1 MKSGF
6 LKVCAVSPR
15 VTVAGVQSNL
25 NAALQEIEKANKNK
39 VQILVFP
46 ELFLSGYTCGDLFLQ
61 TALQDACKSALTAV
75 CRATENSALVV
86 VIGLPLK
93 FGASLYNCAAVVQNG
108 MVIAVIPKT
117 YIPNYN
123 EYYEKRWFASGD
135 GVNGTIKLNEQEVPF
150 GQTLVRL
157 SDDAVLGVEI
167 CEDLWTPSTPGTS
180 LALSGANIIV
190 NLSASNEVVTKND
203 YRKNLICMQSAKDF
217 CAYIYASAGVGE
229 STTDLVFSGACTVAE
244 NGALLSEGE
253 RFAFNGS
260 MAEAC
265 IDIEKLNAERA
276 HNTSFTDAAK
286 KLKEKLSEVS
296 TPVEVSDLEY
306 NEVNRSFDP
315 HPFVPSD
322 SAEKD
327 ERCREILSIQ
337 SHALAKRM
345 SHIGAKKAIIGISGG
360 LDSTLALLVTARALK
375 ILNLPNENMICV
387 TMPGFGT
394 TDRTYQ
400 NAVDLIHAF
409 GATFMEISIRNAA
422 RGHMADIGHDESVHD
437 ITYENTQARERTQIL
452 MDLANKHGAVL
463 VGTGDLSELALGWC
477 TYNADHMSM
486 YGVNAGV
493 PKTLVRHLV
502 RNEAQQLPEEISK
515 ILNDILD
522 TPVSPELLP
531 PDENGN
537 IQQKTEETLGPYEVH
552 DFYLYHFLRFGTR
565 PEKLLFMA
573 SRAFAGI
580 YSEEQLKNWLKLFV
594 RRFFTNQFKRSCLP
608 DGPKVGSV
616 SLSPR
621 GDWRMPS
628 DASMRL
634 WMEEIKKLDA

>member
-108 MVIAVIPKT
+108 MVVAVIPKT

-135 GVNGTIKLNEQEVPF
+135 GVNGTIKLNGQEVPF
-150 GQTLVRL
+150 GQTLIRL

-167 CEDLWTPSTPGTS
+167 CEDLWTPSSPGTS

-203 YRKNLICMQSAKDF
+203 YRKNLIRMQSAKDF

-628 DASMRL
+628 DADCSV
-634 WMEEIKKLDA
+634 WLDF

>member
-108 MVIAVIPKT
+108 MVVAVIPKT

-150 GQTLVRL
+150 GQTLIRL

-203 YRKNLICMQSAKDF
+203 YRKNLIRMQSAKDF

-580 YSEEQLKNWLKLFV
+580 YTEEQLKNWLKLFV

-628 DASMRL
+628 DADCSV
-634 WMEEIKKLDA
+634 WLDF

>member
-15 VTVAGVQSNL
+15 VTVAGAQSNL

-93 FGASLYNCAAVVQNG
+93 LGASLYNCAAVVQNG
-108 MVIAVIPKT
+108 MVVAVIPKT

-135 GVNGTIKLNEQEVPF
+135 GVNGTIKLNGQEVPF

-157 SDDAVLGVEI
+157 SDDAVLGLEI
-167 CEDLWTPSTPGTS
+167 CEDLWTPSSPGTS

-265 IDIEKLNAERA
+265 INIEKLNAERA

-360 LDSTLALLVTARALK
+360 LDSTLTLLVTARALK

-422 RGHMADIGHDESVHD
+422 HGHMADIGHDESVHD

-628 DASMRL
+628 DADCSV
-634 WMEEIKKLDA
+634 WLDF

>member
-93 FGASLYNCAAVVQNG
+93 FGTSLYNCAAVVQNG
-108 MVIAVIPKT
+108 MVVAVIPKT

-135 GVNGTIKLNEQEVPF
+135 GVNGTIKLNGQEVPF

-203 YRKNLICMQSAKDF
+203 YRKNLIRMQSAKDF

-580 YSEEQLKNWLKLFV
+580 YNEEQLKNWLKLFV

-628 DASMRL
+628 DADCSV
-634 WMEEIKKLDA
+634 WLDF

>member
-108 MVIAVIPKT
+108 MVVAVIPKT

-135 GVNGTIKLNEQEVPF
+135 GVNGTIKLNGQEVPF

-157 SDDAVLGVEI
+157 SDDAVIGVEI

-203 YRKNLICMQSAKDF
+203 YRKNLIRMQSAKDF

-229 STTDLVFSGACTVAE
+229 STTDLVFSGACTAAE

-628 DASMRL
+628 DADCSV
-634 WMEEIKKLDA
+634 WLDF

>member
-229 STTDLVFSGACTVAE
+229 STSDLVFSGACTVSE

-628 DASMRL
+628 DADCSV
-634 WMEEIKKLDA
+634 WLDF

>member
-108 MVIAVIPKT
+108 MVVAVIPKT

-286 KLKEKLSEVS
+286 KLKEKLPEVS

-628 DASMRL
+628 DADCSV
-634 WMEEIKKLDA
+634 WLDF

>member
-108 MVIAVIPKT
+108 MVVAVIPKT

-135 GVNGTIKLNEQEVPF
+135 GVNGTIKLNGQEVPF
-150 GQTLVRL
+150 GQTPIRL

-628 DASMRL
+628 DADCSV
-634 WMEEIKKLDA
+634 WLDF

>member
-75 CRATENSALVV
+75 CRVTENSALVV

-108 MVIAVIPKT
+108 MVVAVIPKT

-286 KLKEKLSEVS
+286 KLKEKLPEVS
-296 TPVEVSDLEY
+296 TPVEVSDMEY

-337 SHALAKRM
+337 SQALAKRM

-360 LDSTLALLVTARALK
+360 LDSTLTLLVTARALK

-628 DASMRL
+628 DADCSV
-634 WMEEIKKLDA
+634 WLDF

>member
-25 NAALQEIEKANKNK
+25 NAALREIEKANKNK

-75 CRATENSALVV
+75 CRATENSALVIV
-86 VIGLPLK
+86 LGLPLK

-108 MVIAVIPKT
+108 MVVAVIPKT

-135 GVNGTIKLNEQEVPF
+135 GVNGTIKLNGQDVPF

-167 CEDLWTPSTPGTS
+167 CEDLWTPSSPGTT

-286 KLKEKLSEVS
+286 KLKEKLPEVS
-296 TPVEVSDLEY
+296 TPIEVSDMEY

-322 SAEKD
+322 TAEKD

-345 SHIGAKKAIIGISGG
+345 SHIGAQKAIIGISGG

-409 GATFMEISIRNAA
+409 GATFMEISIRDAA

-502 RNEAQQLPEEISK
+502 RNEAQQLPEEIAK

-531 PDENGN
+531 PDENGD

-573 SRAFAGI
+573 TRAFAGI
-580 YSEEQLKNWLKLFV
+580 YTEEQLKNWLKLFV

-628 DASMRL
+628 DADCSV
-634 WMEEIKKLDA
+634 WLDF

>member
-108 MVIAVIPKT
+108 MVVAVIPKT

-167 CEDLWTPSTPGTS
+167 CEDLWTPSSPGTS

-552 DFYLYHFLRFGTR
+552 DFYLYHFLRFGAR

-580 YSEEQLKNWLKLFV
+580 YTEEQLKNWLKLFV

-628 DASMRL
+628 DADCSV
-634 WMEEIKKLDA
+634 WLDF

>member
-108 MVIAVIPKT
+108 MVVAVIPKT

-135 GVNGTIKLNEQEVPF
+135 GVNGTIKLNGQEVPF

-167 CEDLWTPSTPGTS
+167 CEDIWTPSSPGTS

-229 STTDLVFSGACTVAE
+229 STTDLVFSGACTAAE

-337 SHALAKRM
+337 SHALAKRI

-375 ILNLPNENMICV
+375 ILNLPHENMICV

-502 RNEAQQLPEEISK
+502 RSEAQQLPEEISK

-628 DASMRL
+628 DADCSV
-634 WMEEIKKLDA
+634 WLDF

>member
-46 ELFLSGYTCGDLFLQ
+46 ELFLSGYTCCDLFLQ

-108 MVIAVIPKT
+108 MVVAVIPKT

-167 CEDLWTPSTPGTS
+167 CEDLWTPSSPGTS

-260 MAEAC
+260 MAETC

-580 YSEEQLKNWLKLFV
+580 YTEEQLKNWLKLFV

-608 DGPKVGSV
+608 DGPKVGSA

-628 DASMRL
+628 DADCSV
-634 WMEEIKKLDA
+634 WLDF

>member
-108 MVIAVIPKT
+108 MVVAVIPKT

-135 GVNGTIKLNEQEVPF
+135 GVNGTIKLNGQEVPF

-157 SDDAVLGVEI
+157 SDDAVIGVEI

-203 YRKNLICMQSAKDF
+203 YRKNLIRMQSAKDF

-628 DASMRL
+628 DADCSV
-634 WMEEIKKLDA
+634 WLDF

>member
-25 NAALQEIEKANKNK
+25 NAALQEIEKANKNN

-108 MVIAVIPKT
+108 MVVAVVPKT

-157 SDDAVLGVEI
+157 SDDAVLGVEL
-167 CEDLWTPSTPGTS
+167 CEDLWTPSTPSTS

-400 NAVDLIHAF
+400 NAVELIHAF

-573 SRAFAGI
+573 SRAFASI
-580 YSEEQLKNWLKLFV
+580 YTEEQLKNWLKLFV

-628 DASMRL
+628 DADCSV
-634 WMEEIKKLDA
+634 WLDF

>member
-108 MVIAVIPKT
+108 MVVAVIPKT

-157 SDDAVLGVEI
+157 SDDAVLGVEL
-167 CEDLWTPSTPGTS
+167 CEDLWTPSTPSTS

-296 TPVEVSDLEY
+296 TPVEVSDMEY

-322 SAEKD
+322 TAEKD

-502 RNEAQQLPEEISK
+502 RSEAQQLPEEISK

-580 YSEEQLKNWLKLFV
+580 YTEEQLKNWLKLFV

-608 DGPKVGSV
+608 DGPKVGSA

-628 DASMRL
+628 DADCSV
-634 WMEEIKKLDA
+634 WLDF

>member
-25 NAALQEIEKANKNK
+25 NAALREIEKANKNK

-75 CRATENSALVV
+75 CRATENSALVIV
-86 VIGLPLK
+86 LGLPLK

-108 MVIAVIPKT
+108 MVVAVIPKT

-135 GVNGTIKLNEQEVPF
+135 GVNGTIKLNGQEVPF

-167 CEDLWTPSTPGTS
+167 CEDLWTPSSPGTT

-229 STTDLVFSGACTVAE
+229 STTDLVFAGACTVAE

-260 MAEAC
+260 MSEAC
-265 IDIEKLNAERA
+265 IDLEKLNAERA

-286 KLKEKLSEVS
+286 KLKEKLPEVP
-296 TPVEVSDLEY
+296 TTVEVSDMEY

-322 SAEKD
+322 TAEKD

-345 SHIGAKKAIIGISGG
+345 SHIGAKKAILGISGG

-502 RNEAQQLPEEISK
+502 RNEAQQLPEEIAK

-531 PDENGN
+531 PDENGD

-573 SRAFAGI
+573 TRAFAGI
-580 YSEEQLKNWLKLFV
+580 YTEEQLKNWLKLFV

-628 DASMRL
+628 DADCSV
-634 WMEEIKKLDA
+634 WLDF

>member
-108 MVIAVIPKT
+108 MVVAVIPKT

-229 STTDLVFSGACTVAE
+229 STTDLVFSGACTAAE

-260 MAEAC
+260 VAEAC

-628 DASMRL
+628 DADCSV
-634 WMEEIKKLDA
+634 WLDF

>member
-108 MVIAVIPKT
+108 MVVAVIPKT

-135 GVNGTIKLNEQEVPF
+135 GVNGTIKLNGQDVPF

-167 CEDLWTPSTPGTS
+167 CEDLWTPSSPGTS

-260 MAEAC
+260 MAEGC

-286 KLKEKLSEVS
+286 KLKEKLPEVS
-296 TPVEVSDLEY
+296 TPVEVSDMEY

-322 SAEKD
+322 TAEKD

-337 SHALAKRM
+337 SHALSKRM
-345 SHIGAKKAIIGISGG
+345 SHIGAQKAIIGISGG

-409 GATFMEISIRNAA
+409 GATFMEISIRDAA

-502 RNEAQQLPEEISK
+502 HNEAQQLPEEIAK

-531 PDENGN
+531 PDGNGN

-552 DFYLYHFLRFGTR
+552 DFYLYHFLRFGAR

-580 YSEEQLKNWLKLFV
+580 YTEKQLKNWLKLFV

-628 DASMRL
+628 DADCSV
-634 WMEEIKKLDA
+634 WLDF

>member
-108 MVIAVIPKT
+108 MVVAVVPKT

-135 GVNGTIKLNEQEVPF
+135 GVNGTIKLNGQEVPF
-150 GQTLVRL
+150 GQTLIRL

-296 TPVEVSDLEY
+296 TPVEVSDMEY

-552 DFYLYHFLRFGTR
+552 DFYLYRFLRFGTR

-628 DASMRL
+628 DADCSV
-634 WMEEIKKLDA
+634 WLDF

>member
-6 LKVCAVSPR
+6 IKVCAVSPR
-15 VTVAGVQSNL
+15 VTVAGVQNNL
-25 NAALQEIEKANKNK
+25 NVALQEIEKAKQNK
-39 VQILVFP
+39 VQVLVFP

-61 TALQDACKSALTAV
+61 TALQDACKSALENL
-75 CRATENSALVV
+75 CRSTENSALVV
-86 VIGLPLK
+86 LIGLPLK
-93 FGASLYNCAAVVQNG
+93 FGSSLYNCAAVVQNG
-108 MVIAVIPKT
+108 MIVAVIPKT

-123 EYYEKRWFASGD
+123 EYYEKRWFASGK
-135 GVNGTIKLNEQEVPF
+135 GVCGTVTLNGQEIPF
-150 GQTLVRL
+150 GQALVRL

-167 CEDLWTPSTPGTS
+167 CEDLWTPSSPSTT
-180 LALSGANIIV
+180 LALSGANILV
-190 NLSASNEVVTKND
+190 NLSASNEAVTKND

-229 STTDLVFSGACTVAE
+229 STTDLVFSGACTIAE

-260 MAEAC
+260 LAEAF
-265 IDIEKLNAERA
+265 IDIEKLTAERA
-276 HNTSFTDAAK
+276 HNTSFADAAK
-286 KLKEKLSEVS
+286 NITEKLPQLS
-296 TPVEVSDLEY
+296 TPVTVCDLGYSEVT
-306 NEVNRSFDP
+306 RSFDP
-315 HPFVPSD
+315 HPFVPND
-322 SAEKD
+322 TAEKD

-345 SHIGAKKAIIGISGG
+345 SHIGAKKAILGISGG

-409 GATFMEISIRNAA
+409 GATFMEISIRDAA

-452 MDLANKHGAVL
+452 MDLANKNAAVL

-502 RNEAQQLPEEISK
+502 QNEAQQLPEEISK

-573 SRAFAGI
+573 SHAFSDT

-628 DASMRL
+628 DADCSVWL
-634 WMEEIKKLDA
+634 NF

>member
-46 ELFLSGYTCGDLFLQ
+46 ELFLSGYTCCDLFLQ

-108 MVIAVIPKT
+108 MVVAVIPKT

-135 GVNGTIKLNEQEVPF
+135 GVNGTIKLNGQEVPF

-157 SDDAVLGVEI
+157 SDDAVIGVEI

-229 STTDLVFSGACTVAE
+229 STTDLVFSGACTAAE

-580 YSEEQLKNWLKLFV
+580 YTEEQLKNWLKLFV

-628 DASMRL
+628 DADCSV
-634 WMEEIKKLDA
+634 WLDF

>member
-108 MVIAVIPKT
+108 MVVAVIPKT

-135 GVNGTIKLNEQEVPF
+135 GVNGTIKLNEQEVLF

-286 KLKEKLSEVS
+286 KLKEKLPEVS
-296 TPVEVSDLEY
+296 TPVEVSDMEY

-628 DASMRL
+628 DADCSV
-634 WMEEIKKLDA
+634 WLDF

>member
-93 FGASLYNCAAVVQNG
+93 FGTSLYNCAAVVQNG
-108 MVIAVIPKT
+108 MVVAVIPKT

-135 GVNGTIKLNEQEVPF
+135 GVNGTIKLNGQEVPF

-157 SDDAVLGVEI
+157 SDDAVIGVEI

-203 YRKNLICMQSAKDF
+203 YRKNLIRMQSAKDF

-628 DASMRL
+628 DADCSV
-634 WMEEIKKLDA
+634 WLDF

>member
-108 MVIAVIPKT
+108 MVVAVIPKT

-167 CEDLWTPSTPGTS
+167 CEDLWTPSSPGTS

-260 MAEAC
+260 MAETC

-628 DASMRL
+628 DADCSV
-634 WMEEIKKLDA
+634 WLDF

>member
-108 MVIAVIPKT
+108 MVVAVIPKT

-135 GVNGTIKLNEQEVPF
+135 GVNGTIKLNGQEVPF

-167 CEDLWTPSTPGTS
+167 CEDLWTPSSPGTS

-260 MAEAC
+260 IAEAC

-286 KLKEKLSEVS
+286 KLKEKLPEVS
-296 TPVEVSDLEY
+296 TPIEVSDMEY

-322 SAEKD
+322 TAEKD

-337 SHALAKRM
+337 SHALSKRM
-345 SHIGAKKAIIGISGG
+345 SHIGAQKAVIGISGG

-409 GATFMEISIRNAA
+409 GATFMEISIRDAA

-552 DFYLYHFLRFGTR
+552 DFYLYHFLRFGAR

-580 YSEEQLKNWLKLFV
+580 YTEEQLKNWLKLFV

-628 DASMRL
+628 DADCSV
-634 WMEEIKKLDA
+634 WLDF

>member
-108 MVIAVIPKT
+108 MVVAVIPKT

-135 GVNGTIKLNEQEVPF
+135 GVNGTIKLNGQEVLF

-628 DASMRL
+628 DADCSV
-634 WMEEIKKLDA
+634 WLDF

>member
-108 MVIAVIPKT
+108 MVVAVIPKT

-135 GVNGTIKLNEQEVPF
+135 GVNGTIKLNGQEVPF

-203 YRKNLICMQSAKDF
+203 YRKNLIRMQSAKDF

-580 YSEEQLKNWLKLFV
+580 YTEEQLKNWLKLFV

-608 DGPKVGSV
+608 DGPKVGSA

-628 DASMRL
+628 DADCSV
-634 WMEEIKKLDA
+634 WLDF

>member
-108 MVIAVIPKT
+108 MVVAVIPKT

-135 GVNGTIKLNEQEVPF
+135 GVNGTIKLNGQEVPF

-580 YSEEQLKNWLKLFV
+580 YTEEQLKNWLKLFV

-628 DASMRL
+628 DADCSV
-634 WMEEIKKLDA
+634 WLDF

>member
-25 NAALQEIEKANKNK
+25 DIALQEIEKAKQNK
-39 VQILVFP
+39 VQLLVFP

-61 TALQDACKSALTAV
+61 TALQDACKTALTAI
-75 CRATENSALVV
+75 CRQTENSALVV
-86 VIGLPLK
+86 IIGLPLK

-108 MVIAVIPKT
+108 IVVSVIPKT

-123 EYYEKRWFASGD
+123 EYYEKRWFASGE
-135 GVNGTIKLNEQEVPF
+135 GIHGTVTINGQEIPF
-150 GQTLVRL
+150 GQTLIRL

-167 CEDLWTPSTPGTS
+167 CEDLWTPSSPGTT
-180 LALSGANIIV
+180 LALSGANIIA
-190 NLSASNEVVTKND
+190 NLSASNEAVTKND
-203 YRKNLICMQSAKDF
+203 YRKNLICLQSAKNF
-217 CAYIYASAGVGE
+217 CAYVYASAGVGE
-229 STTDLVFSGACTVAE
+229 STTDLVFSGACTIAE
-244 NGALLSEGE
+244 NGALLAEGE

-260 MAEAC
+260 LAEAC
-265 IDIEKLNAERA
+265 IDLEKLNAERT
-276 HNTSFTDAAK
+276 HNTSFADAAK
-286 KLKEKLSEVS
+286 NNSEKLPSVS
-296 TPVEVSDLEY
+296 TPIMLSDLDYE
-306 NEVNRSFDP
+306 EVDRSFDP
-315 HPFVPSD
+315 HPFVPND
-322 SAEKD
+322 TNEKD

-345 SHIGAKKAIIGISGG
+345 AHIGAKKAIIGISGG

-400 NAVDLIHAF
+400 NAVDLIHAW
-409 GATFMEISIRNAA
+409 GADFMEISIRDAA
-422 RGHMADIGHDESVHD
+422 RGHMADIGHDETVHD

-502 RNEAQQLPEEISK
+502 RNEAQQLPKKIAD

-537 IQQKTEETLGPYEVH
+537 IQQKTEEALGPYEVH
-552 DFYLYHFLRFGTR
+552 DFYLYHFLRFGTH
-565 PEKLLFMA
+565 PQKLLFMA
-573 SRAFAGI
+573 KRAFADI
-580 YSEEQLKNWLKLFV
+580 YSEQQLSGWLKLFL

-628 DASMRL
+628 DADYSV
-634 WMEEIKKLDA
+634 WLDF